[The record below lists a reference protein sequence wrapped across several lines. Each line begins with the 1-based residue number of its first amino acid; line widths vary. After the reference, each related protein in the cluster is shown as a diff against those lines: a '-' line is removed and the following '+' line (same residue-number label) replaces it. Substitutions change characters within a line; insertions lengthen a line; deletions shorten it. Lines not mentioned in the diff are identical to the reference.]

1 MKTMNEQ
8 INQWSKMPRS
18 QRSDGTENTV
28 RGIHRRTGKRIFL
41 PLRKEGKGIRV
52 GTDIDKALSIEEGSG
67 GSLAFLTS

>member
-28 RGIHRRTGKRIFL
+28 RGIHRRTGKGIFL